1 MADTPQYFD
10 LVTMGRIGVD
20 LYPLQ
25 TGVPLSQVETFG
37 KFLGGSAA
45 NVAVAAARLG
55 RSAAVITRTGDDPFG
70 TYLHEALKDFGV
82 DDRWVTPVAAYPT
95 PVTFCE
101 IFPPDDFPLYFY
113 RRPKA
118 PDLEIHP
125 HELDLPA
132 IRAAGIFWVTGT
144 GLSEEPS
151 RTATLAAL
159 QARAKAG
166 TTVFDLDWRPM
177 FWKDPDQ
184 ARPYYREALRHAT
197 VAVGNLD
204 ECEVAT
210 GVREPEACA
219 EALLAAGVEL
229 AVVKQGPRGCWPCT
243 GTAAGPRCPRCR
255 SRWSTASAPATPSA
269 VRSATVCS
277 PAGTWSGPCA
287 TPTRPAPSSPRAS
300 PARPPCRPRRRSPA
314 SSRGTRRAGRP
325 SPERSPSL
333 KLSIPELTTVRARH
347 PEAVAEAAAR
357 RARRPL
363 IGDSGR
369 LMIVAAD
376 HPARGALGIGDRR
389 LAMADR
395 ADLLERLCVALS
407 RPGVDGVLAT
417 ADILEDL
424 LLLGALEN
432 KVVMGSMNRGG
443 LAGASFE
450 MDDRFTG
457 HRAEDIQRLGF
468 DAGKL
473 LVRIDYDDPGSLATL
488 EASARAVDAMAAR
501 RLPVFVEPF
510 ISRRVDGRVR
520 NDLSAEAVTRSI
532 AIASGLG
539 GTSAYTWLKL
549 PVTEHV
555 DDMEAVLRTS
565 TLPVVLLGGE
575 VGDQEAAYERWG
587 KALRLP
593 TVQGMVVGRSLL
605 YPAEGSVETAV
616 DTAVGLL

>member
-1 MADTPQYFD
+1 M
-10 LVTMGRIGVD
+10 
-20 LYPLQ
+20 
-25 TGVPLSQVETFG
+25 
-37 KFLGGSAA
+37 
-45 NVAVAAARLG
+45 
-55 RSAAVITRTGDDPFG
+55 
-70 TYLHEALKDFGV
+70 
-82 DDRWVTPVAAYPT
+82 
-95 PVTFCE
+95 
-101 IFPPDDFPLYFY
+101 
-113 RRPKA
+113 
-118 PDLEIHP
+118 
-125 HELDLPA
+125 
-132 IRAAGIFWVTGT
+132 
-144 GLSEEPS
+144 
-151 RTATLAAL
+151 
-159 QARAKAG
+159 
-166 TTVFDLDWRPM
+166 
-177 FWKDPDQ
+177 
-184 ARPYYREALRHAT
+184 
-197 VAVGNLD
+197 
-204 ECEVAT
+204 
-210 GVREPEACA
+210 
-219 EALLAAGVEL
+219 
-229 AVVKQGPRGCWPCT
+229 
-243 GTAAGPRCPRCR
+243 
-255 SRWSTASAPATPSA
+255 
-269 VRSATVCS
+269 
-277 PAGTWSGPCA
+277 
-287 TPTRPAPSSPRAS
+287 
-300 PARPPCRPRRRSPA
+300 
-314 SSRGTRRAGRP
+314 
-325 SPERSPSL
+325 

-357 RARRPL
+357 RTRRPL
-363 IGDSGR
+363 LGDSGR

-457 HRAEDIQRLGF
+457 HRAEDIERLGF

-488 EASARAVDAMAAR
+488 EASARAVNAMAAR

-549 PVTEHV
+549 PVTENV
-555 DDMEAVLRTS
+555 DDMDEVLRTS

>member
-1 MADTPQYFD
+1 M
-10 LVTMGRIGVD
+10 
-20 LYPLQ
+20 
-25 TGVPLSQVETFG
+25 
-37 KFLGGSAA
+37 
-45 NVAVAAARLG
+45 N
-55 RSAAVITRTGDDPFG
+55 
-70 TYLHEALKDFGV
+70 
-82 DDRWVTPVAAYPT
+82 
-95 PVTFCE
+95 
-101 IFPPDDFPLYFY
+101 
-113 RRPKA
+113 
-118 PDLEIHP
+118 
-125 HELDLPA
+125 
-132 IRAAGIFWVTGT
+132 
-144 GLSEEPS
+144 
-151 RTATLAAL
+151 
-159 QARAKAG
+159 
-166 TTVFDLDWRPM
+166 
-177 FWKDPDQ
+177 
-184 ARPYYREALRHAT
+184 
-197 VAVGNLD
+197 
-204 ECEVAT
+204 
-210 GVREPEACA
+210 
-219 EALLAAGVEL
+219 
-229 AVVKQGPRGCWPCT
+229 
-243 GTAAGPRCPRCR
+243 
-255 SRWSTASAPATPSA
+255 
-269 VRSATVCS
+269 
-277 PAGTWSGPCA
+277 
-287 TPTRPAPSSPRAS
+287 
-300 PARPPCRPRRRSPA
+300 
-314 SSRGTRRAGRP
+314 
-325 SPERSPSL
+325 
-333 KLSIPELTTVRARH
+333 LSIPDLTAVRARN

-376 HPARGALGIGDRR
+376 HPARGALGVGGRS

-395 ADLLERLCVALS
+395 ADLLERLCIALS

-443 LAGASFE
+443 LAGADFE

-457 HRAEDIQRLGF
+457 HRAEDIARLGF

-473 LVRIDYDDPGSLATL
+473 LLRVDYADRGSLTTL
-488 EASARAVDAMAAR
+488 ESAARAVDAMAEH

-510 ISRRVDGRVR
+510 ISHRVDGRVR

-549 PVTEHV
+549 PVTDDV

-605 YPAEGSVETAV
+605 YPADGSVETAV